1 MVLLIICLWHDQMK
15 GDVVDSVIW
24 YMWWKT
30 YLYTILAIKLSERPI
45 HRWETDIKMNFK
57 EIECE

>member
-1 MVLLIICLWHDQMK
+1 MK